1 MLIYWKQVRKIINNG
16 AVDIEKPC
24 GNELNYKSLSHGFCF
39 LKKKNQSAYKPG
51 SVLTHLFEMRS
62 ACHLSAPAVTDVL
75 YRSTLQRVVN
85 NTEYSDEQP
94 SNVGIHELSTSDVYS
109 PHVTTWLVSS
119 YLTFSP
125 LPSVCILKY
134 TQWAVLFFYTSSP
147 SRTTSR

>member
-1 MLIYWKQVRKIINNG
+1 MAFVFY
-16 AVDIEKPC
+16 
-24 GNELNYKSLSHGFCF
+24 
-39 LKKKNQSAYKPG
+39 KKNQSAYKPG
-51 SVLTHLFEMRS
+51 SVLTYLFEMRS

-85 NTEYSDEQP
+85 NTENSDEQP

-125 LPSVCILKY
+125 LPSVCIQQSIHNGRFFSSTLVHPRGRLPIKKQNALCCPDFPPAL
-134 TQWAVLFFYTSSP
+134 QW
-147 SRTTSR
+147 